1 MKILIVCDRL
11 DVKGGLEKLVCL
23 LARHFVSQGHEVAFL
38 LRYDFSGVPAYD
50 LPDGVSVTSAR
61 CPEGKGLVSKMM
73 MMWRFLAVS
82 RRVMS
87 SFRPDR
93 ILLNGANVS
102 VLTLLGSPEMAE
114 RCICC
119 DHNHFHSVSSAW
131 RALRRI
137 VYPRTR
143 AVVSLTEKDL
153 ENYRS
158 LNSRALRIYNPADV
172 EADWAPALDAGNVL
186 AVGRLTHQKGFDL
199 LLDAW
204 KSFIARVPG
213 WTLTIV
219 GEGEQGDM
227 LKARIAEY
235 GLSKSVRLQPF
246 SDDIASFYKTASI
259 FVLSSRFE
267 GFCLVMIEAMACGVP
282 CVAFDCPTGPSEV
295 LRAGG
300 GILVPPER
308 ADLMA
313 ESLERL
319 STDRELRGSLSRE
332 AAEISRRFS
341 VDRYLEAWSRL
352 VND

>member
-11 DVKGGLEKLVCL
+11 DVKGGLEKLVCM
-23 LARHFVSQGHEVAFL
+23 LARHFVGQGHEVAFL
-38 LRYDFSGVPAYD
+38 LRYEFGGVPAYD
-50 LPDGVSVTSAR
+50 LPGSVSITSAR
-61 CPEGKGLVSKMM
+61 CPEGKGPLNKVLMM
-73 MMWRFLAVS
+73 LRFLAVS
-82 RRVMS
+82 RRVIS
-87 SFRPDR
+87 GFSPDR

-102 VLTLLGSPEMAE
+102 VLTLLGSPGMAD

-119 DHNHFHSVSSAW
+119 DHNHFNSVSSLW
-131 RALRRI
+131 HVLRR
-137 VYPRTR
+137 VLYPRAR
-143 AVVSLTEKDL
+143 AVVSLTEKDF

-158 LNSRALRIYNPADV
+158 VNSRALHIYNPADV
-172 EADWAPALDAGNVL
+172 QADWAPALDSGNVL

-204 KSFIARVPG
+204 KIFVARVPG

-227 LKARIAEY
+227 LQARIAEH
-235 GLSKSVRLQPF
+235 GLSPSVRLRPF
-246 SDDIASFYKTASI
+246 SDDIASFYQSASI

-267 GFCLVMIEAMACGVP
+267 GFCLVMIEAMACGIP

-300 GILVPPER
+300 GILVPAER
-308 ADLMA
+308 VDLMA
-313 ESLERL
+313 KSLEKL
-319 STDRELRGSLSRE
+319 SADREMRGTLSRE
-332 AAEISRRFS
+332 AVQASRRFS